1 MRVCITNY
9 VVSTEMLHPPGWDRH
24 A

>member
-1 MRVCITNY
+1 MRACITNY
-9 VVSTEMLHPPGWDRH
+9 VVSTEMLHPPGWDRR